1 MQNGLLAKTF
11 VSCQITAYD
20 TRKGSFAR
28 VLVRGKASFLVAV
41 CKKAQLLPQRNRT
54 RVVFANKYVKID

>member
-11 VSCQITAYD
+11 VSCRITAYD
-20 TRKGSFAR
+20 DRKGGFAR
-28 VLVRGKASFLVAV
+28 TFVPAKAPFLVAV